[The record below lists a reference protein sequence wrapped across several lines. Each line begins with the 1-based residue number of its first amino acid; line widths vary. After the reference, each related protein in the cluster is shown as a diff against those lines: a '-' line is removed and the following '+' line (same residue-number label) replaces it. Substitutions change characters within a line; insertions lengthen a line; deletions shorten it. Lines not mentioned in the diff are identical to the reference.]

1 MDRFRKV
8 GHFFTAAVER
18 LKIRWRQW
26 VAPDRY
32 RPEKHYMR
40 GPAAQDVAGLE
51 ETACLGHLETSCL
64 KNSGRAGGGNS
75 PAS

>member
-1 MDRFRKV
+1 MTSFPDRPKV
-8 GHFFTAAVER
+8 SHFFAAAVER
-18 LKIRWRQW
+18 LKARWRRW

-40 GPAAQDVAGLE
+40 GPAQDLR
-51 ETACLGHLETSCL
+51 L
-64 KNSGRAGGGNS
+64 KNSGEAGGGNS

>member
-1 MDRFRKV
+1 MTSFSDRRKV
-8 GHFFTAAVER
+8 SHFFAAALVR
-18 LKIRWRQW
+18 LKARWRQW

-40 GPAAQDVAGLE
+40 GPGPK
-51 ETACLGHLETSCL
+51 TSGL
-64 KNSGRAGGGNS
+64 KNSCLENSGKAGGGNS

>member
-1 MDRFRKV
+1 MASFSDRRKV
-8 GHFFTAAVER
+8 SHFFTAAVER

-40 GPAAQDVAGLE
+40 GPGPK
-51 ETACLGHLETSCL
+51 TACLETSCL
-64 KNSGRAGGGNS
+64 KNSGRAGSGNS

>member
-1 MDRFRKV
+1 MTSFSDRRKV
-8 GHFFTAAVER
+8 SYFFAAALDRLTAG
-18 LKIRWRQW
+18 WRQW

-40 GPAAQDVAGLE
+40 GPGPKS
-51 ETACLGHLETSCL
+51 SCL
-64 KNSGRAGGGNS
+64 KNSCLENSGNTGGGNS